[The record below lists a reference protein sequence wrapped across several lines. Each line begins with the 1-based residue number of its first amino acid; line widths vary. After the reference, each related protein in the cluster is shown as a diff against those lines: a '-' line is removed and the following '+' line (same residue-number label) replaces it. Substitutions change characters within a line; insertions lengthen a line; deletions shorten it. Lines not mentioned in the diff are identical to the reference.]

1 MVHAAM
7 RNLLLASTLLSA
19 CTSGPAPLPDPPVLH
34 VTSPSRSL
42 IQDHAG
48 AVTVAGTVAP
58 NAKGVAVTKVSVNG
72 VDAVVGTDGSFS
84 AIVNVPA
91 GATLLHTEAVD
102 AAGGKATD
110 TRSVEAG
117 ELRAPGAEIE
127 NAITAALSTQAF
139 AKIASAA
146 GPLIKQTDMA
156 ALLAPMQPM
165 MHSGD
170 ENGEDCL
177 FARLYIDNLTMTD
190 AKIQLVPV
198 DGGLAFSAELDGLD
212 VPGHMRYAAACI
224 SGSNTTDVS
233 ATKVVIA
240 GTLLVT
246 PNGMMG
252 FDTQLGD
259 QNVTLEG
266 LHISASGLPGAI
278 LDILPLDSVIQYVAP
293 KAAEMFMGPMMNKA
307 RGALGG
313 PQKLNVLGKTSDGQ
327 VAPTDI
333 TFTPSGGLVT
343 LNTKMLIEG
352 TENSKGFIFTD
363 NGMPTMDP
371 GQGMQLGLADALTH
385 ALLSALD
392 ATGLLNLSM
401 PAQAGSCDT
410 SNIAM
415 TSPPMISADPADGKM
430 RLYLPDMMATFTANG
445 IPMAKAASNAKVDLK
460 IVPSTASDYSV
471 ALQLGTPTIEV
482 DVLDDIPN
490 DSRFTNDDLS
500 TAVKLSLDNQITT
513 ISALLGSIPVPQM
526 AGLRMKDL
534 SITADDG
541 YVMVQGEL
549 QYARR
554 MAAPKQK
561 KKPAQKK

>member
-1 MVHAAM
+1 M
-7 RNLLLASTLLSA
+7 RNLLLATSASLLASA
-19 CTSGPAPLPDPPVLH
+19 CTSGPTVLPDPPVLH

-58 NAKGVAVTKVSVNG
+58 GDKGVAVTKVSVNG
-72 VDAVVGTDGSFS
+72 VDAVVGADGSFS

-117 ELRAPGAEIE
+117 ELRAPGAEVE

-139 AKIASAA
+139 AKLASAA

-170 ENGEDCL
+170 ANGEDCL
-177 FARLYIDNLTMTD
+177 FARLYVDNLTMSD

-212 VPGHMRYAAACI
+212 VPGHMRYAAACV
-224 SGSNTTDVS
+224 SGSNTTDIS
-233 ATKVVIA
+233 ASKVVIA
-240 GTLLVT
+240 GTLLIS

-252 FDTQLGD
+252 FDTQLVD
-259 QNVTLEG
+259 QNVSLEG
-266 LHISASGLPGAI
+266 LHISASGIPGAI

-307 RGALGG
+307 LGALGG
-313 PQKLNVLGKTSDGQ
+313 PQKLNVLGKTIDVQ

-333 TFTPSGGLVT
+333 TFTSSGGLVT

-352 TENSKGFIFTD
+352 TEGSKGFIYTD
-363 NGMPTMDP
+363 NGMPNMDP
-371 GQGMQLGLADALTH
+371 GQGMQLGLADDLANEM
-385 ALLSALD
+385 LSQLV
-392 ATGLLNLSM
+392 ATGLLSLSM
-401 PAQAGSCDT
+401 PTPGGSFDT
-410 SNIAM
+410 TTVAM

-430 RLYLPDMMATFTANG
+430 RLYLPDMMATFTLAG
-445 IPMAKAASNAKVDLK
+445 VPMAQAAMNAKVDLK
-460 IVPSTASDYSV
+460 IVPANGNDF
-471 ALQLGTPTIEV
+471 AIAIQLGTPTIDV
-482 DVLDDIPN
+482 DVVDDVVAN
-490 DSRFTNDDLS
+490 QSRLTNADLA
-500 TAVKLSLDNQITT
+500 TGVKLSLDAQIRTV
-513 ISALLGSIPVPQM
+513 SALLGTIPMPQM
-526 AGLRMKDL
+526 AGLQMKDL
-534 SITADDG
+534 SVTADSG
-541 YVMVQGEL
+541 YVMVKGEL
-549 QYARR
+549 Q
-554 MAAPKQK
+554 
-561 KKPAQKK
+561 

>member
-1 MVHAAM
+1 M
-7 RNLLLASTLLSA
+7 RNLLLATSVSLLASA

-34 VTSPSRSL
+34 VTSPARSL

-48 AVTVAGTVAP
+48 AVTVTGTVAP

-84 AIVNVPA
+84 AVVTIKP
-91 GATLLHTEAVD
+91 GASFLHTEAVD

-117 ELRAPGAEIE
+117 ELRAPGAEVQ

-146 GPLIKQTDMA
+146 GPLIKSTDMA
-156 ALLAPMQPM
+156 AMLAPMQPM
-165 MHSGD
+165 VHSGD

-177 FARLYIDNLTMTD
+177 FARLYVDNLTMTD

-198 DGGLAFSAELDGLD
+198 DGGLSFSAELDGVD

-224 SGSNTTDVS
+224 SGSNTTDIS
-233 ATKVVIA
+233 ASKVVIS
-240 GTLLVT
+240 GTLLVS

-252 FDTQLGD
+252 FDTQLVD
-259 QNVTLEG
+259 QNVTLQG
-266 LHISASGLPGAI
+266 LHISASGIPGAI
-278 LDILPLDSVIQYVAP
+278 LNILPLDSVIQYVAP

-307 RGALGG
+307 LGALGG
-313 PQKLNVLGKTSDGQ
+313 PQKLNVLGKTIDVQ
-327 VAPTDI
+327 VSPSDI
-333 TFTPSGGLVT
+333 TFTSSGGLVT

-352 TENSKGFIFTD
+352 TESSKGFIYTD
-363 NGMPTMDP
+363 NGMPNMDP
-371 GQGMQLGLADALTH
+371 GNGMQLGLADDLANEM
-385 ALLSALD
+385 LSQLV

-401 PAQAGSCDT
+401 PAQAGSFDT
-410 SNIAM
+410 SNIQM

-445 IPMAKAASNAKVDLK
+445 IPMAKAAINAKVDLK
-460 IVPSTASDYSV
+460 IVPAHGNDY
-471 ALQLGTPTIEV
+471 AIAIQLGTPTIEV
-482 DVLDDIPN
+482 DVLDDVQN
-490 DSRFTNDDLS
+490 ESRFTNDDLS

-513 ISALLGSIPVPQM
+513 VSALLGSIPMPQM
-526 AGLRMKDL
+526 AGLQMKDL
-534 SITADDG
+534 SVTADEG
-541 YVMVQGEL
+541 YVMVKGEL
-549 QYARR
+549 Q
-554 MAAPKQK
+554 
-561 KKPAQKK
+561 

>member
-1 MVHAAM
+1 M
-7 RNLLLASTLLSA
+7 RNLLLATSASLLASA

-48 AVTVAGTVAP
+48 AITVAGTVAP
-58 NAKGVAVTKVSVNG
+58 NPEGVAVTKVSVNG
-72 VDAVVGTDGSFS
+72 VDAIVGPDGSFS
-84 AIVNVPA
+84 AVVNVPA
-91 GATLLHTEAVD
+91 GATLLHTAAVD

-117 ELRAPGAEIE
+117 ELRAPGSEVE

-139 AKIASAA
+139 AKIASTA

-165 MHSGD
+165 VHSGD

-177 FARLYIDNLTMTD
+177 FARLYVDNLTMTD

-198 DGGLAFSAELDGLD
+198 DGGLAFSAELDGVD

-224 SGSNTTDVS
+224 SGSNTTDIS
-233 ATKVVIA
+233 ASKVTIS
-240 GTLLVT
+240 GTLLVS

-252 FDTQLGD
+252 FDTQLVD
-259 QNVTLEG
+259 QNVSLSG
-266 LHISASGLPGAI
+266 LHISASGIPGAI

-307 RGALGG
+307 LGALGG
-313 PQKLNVLGKTSDGQ
+313 PQKLNVLGKTIDVQ
-327 VAPTDI
+327 VSPTDI
-333 TFTPSGGLVT
+333 TFTSSGGLVT

-352 TENSKGFIFTD
+352 TEGSKGFIYTD
-363 NGMPTMDP
+363 NGMPAMDP
-371 GQGMQLGLADALTH
+371 GNGMQLGLADDLANEM
-385 ALLSALD
+385 LSQLV

-401 PAQAGSCDT
+401 PAEAGSFDT
-410 SNIAM
+410 SDIEM
-415 TSPPMISADPADGKM
+415 TSPPMISADPTDGQM

-445 IPMAKAASNAKVDLK
+445 LPMAKAAINAKVDLK
-460 IVPSTASDYSV
+460 IVPAHGNDYAV
-471 ALQLGTPTIEV
+471 AIQLGTPTIEV
-482 DVLDDIPN
+482 DVLDDIAN

-500 TAVKLSLDNQITT
+500 KAVKLSLDNQITT
-513 ISALLGSIPVPQM
+513 ISALLGSIPMPQM
-526 AGLRMKDL
+526 AGLQMKDL
-534 SITADDG
+534 SVTADDG
-541 YVMVQGEL
+541 YVMVKGEL
-549 QYARR
+549 Q
-554 MAAPKQK
+554 
-561 KKPAQKK
+561 